1 MEHYLNAPYNSYVDD
16 SALTLYLPLISAVIG
31 AFIGAAVAGLFRYAE
46 DKLARRQERKSLLL
60 LIDAEVHDH
69 MDILKR
75 AQKAMQ
81 EIERVG
87 YGNVAHDLWTMKTVD
102 WEASKQRLAQL
113 LPSKY
118 MEHLIIY
125 YMGVS
130 HTETSVSF
138 AVAFLDQLQSQ
149 SVSAKPNLRATML
162 KQDADNLLPLA
173 ESIRTMCQHFA
184 GYSPVYLDLQTYPA
198 PEGDSPL

>member
-1 MEHYLNAPYNSYVDD
+1 MGRYLNASYNSYVDS

-75 AQKAMQ
+75 AQRAMQ

-118 MEHLIIY
+118 MELLIIY

-130 HTETSVSF
+130 HAETSVSF
-138 AVAFLDQLQSQ
+138 AVAFLDQLQGQ
-149 SVSAKPNLRATML
+149 SVSAKPNLRAIML

-173 ESIRTMCQHFA
+173 ESIRIMCQHFA
-184 GYSPVYLDLQTYPA
+184 GYSPVYLDLRTYSVL
-198 PEGDSPL
+198 EEDSPL